1 MPAGLSLLLWLSV
14 IALLCQLPPLPVLP
28 LVLALAGWVL
38 AGCAGWLA
46 GCWLAGAVFGSS

>member
-1 MPAGLSLLLWLSV
+1 LLLV
-14 IALLCQLPPLPVLP
+14 PVCFAGS
-28 LVLALAGWVL
+28 VLALVLAGWVL